1 MNQHPSIRRIRT
13 TGFLYVW
20 FAHPPFGIHT
30 TGFFVCV
37 VALYAPRWMFYI
49 YESVPGQRNAG
60 FCAIF
65 LFGQKNLQNKKG
77 ALK

>member
-30 TGFFVCV
+30 TGFLYVWLRFMRPGGCFIYMKVCPDKETQV
-37 VALYAPRWMFYI
+37 FAQSFCSGKKI
-49 YESVPGQRNAG
+49 Y
-60 FCAIF
+60 
-65 LFGQKNLQNKKG
+65 KTKKEH
-77 ALK
+77 